1 MGSRLD
7 AVALLDEMV
16 RRLQSEAEAHP
27 ESADDLNRAEQ
38 ICCEVVRD
46 AAIEDGA
53 AARRIAE
60 TVLGRGIRGTP

>member
-16 RRLQSEAEAHP
+16 RRLQAEAEAHP
-27 ESADDLNRAEQ
+27 ESAEDLNRAEQ
-38 ICCEVVRD
+38 IVCECVRD

-53 AARRIAE
+53 TARRIAE